1 MSEEQREQ
9 RKRARNI
16 GIHMMDN
23 VHLKDGIMDL
33 IALETEL
40 QSGKYSAQEML
51 DRYEAVYMGVEI
63 QKKE

>member
-1 MSEEQREQ
+1 
-9 RKRARNI
+9 
-16 GIHMMDN
+16 MMDN